1 MNKLI
6 LAPLFAAFA
15 AHAVQEIPFAPTIT
29 LQGPMQERLQAM
41 VRNGIERTDPR
52 YLALCFRER
61 NEARW
66 WQSEFWGKFMQS
78 AVPLA
83 CLGKDGAFTGVVAAS
98 VKDVEASQ
106 LEDGYIGNYDA
117 SRRSGEGWDVWGAKY
132 TMLGLLSWYDGS
144 LAAGGKADEAS
155 LAACKRLC
163 DYLISAV
170 GPGAKRKIV
179 STGFYSGMPSC
190 SVLEPV
196 VMLYN
201 RTKDGKYLKFAD
213 EIVRQMK
220 DEKGGPRLFDLAF
233 AGVPVADR
241 SEPARI
247 GDRKTN
253 RNKAYELMSCYQ
265 GLLEYYLATGR
276 KDCLDAAVATARDI
290 ATNEVNVAGGASA
303 GEFWYDGAKRQHEPW
318 HSQQETCV
326 TITWMRLCAKLLSI
340 TGDTAW
346 GDEMEKTFFN
356 AYLASLSP
364 DGSEFAM
371 YTPLDGYRS
380 GGRCHCQMH
389 TNCCNANGARGF
401 LEYLRTCL
409 VSDSSGAVVMNH
421 YVSSRAEAVLNGS
434 SVRFETHTLYP
445 KLPRVNITYRSEKAM
460 EFPLKLRI
468 PAWSARTSVTVNS
481 AKVPNV
487 KPGEYLVIARNWK
500 QGDKIEI
507 DFDLAVRAHENARH
521 VAFTRGPVLLA
532 RDSGFADGALDEAVN
547 PSSLKAMVDSF
558 AVVRSERENGI
569 SQTVAARLYFTTH
582 PEGYDGAL
590 PSLVRFRD
598 YASAAAGWN
607 VNSHCRVWIPEAYR
621 YWTDITHTLP

>member
-1 MNKLI
+1 MNKLA
-6 LAPLFAAFA
+6 LVPLFAALA
-15 AHAVQEIPFAPTIT
+15 AHAVQEIPFAPTT
-29 LQGPMQERLQAM
+29 RLQGPMERRLEAM
-41 VRNGIERTDPR
+41 VENGLKRTDPR
-52 YLALCFRER
+52 YLALCFKER
-61 NEARW
+61 SESRW

-83 CLGKDGAFTGVVAAS
+83 CMGKDGAFTGVVAAS

-117 SRRSGEGWDVWGAKY
+117 SCRHGEGWDVWGAKY
-132 TMLGLLSWYDGS
+132 TMLGLLSWYDAKG
-144 LAAGGKADEAS
+144 DESA
-155 LAACKRLC
+155 LAACRKLC
-163 DYLISAV
+163 DCLIASV
-170 GPGAKRKIV
+170 GPRARKKIA
-179 STGFYSGMPSC
+179 STGFFAGMPSC

-201 RTKDGKYLKFAD
+201 RTKDGKYLAFAD

-220 DEKGGPRLFDLAF
+220 EEKNGPRLFDLAF

-241 SEPARI
+241 SEPDRI

-253 RNKAYELMSCYQ
+253 RNKSYEMMSCYQ
-265 GLLEYYLATGR
+265 GLLEYYLVTG
-276 KDCLDAAVATARDI
+276 KKECLDAAVATARDI
-290 ATNEVNVAGGASA
+290 VTNEINVAGGASA

-340 TGDTAW
+340 TGDPAW
-346 GDEMEKTFFN
+346 GDEMEKSFFN

-409 VSDSSGAVVMNH
+409 VKDSSGAAVMNH
-421 YVSSRAEAVLNGS
+421 YVSSRSDVEIAGS
-434 SVRFETHTLYP
+434 VARFETHTLYP

-468 PAWSARTSVTVNS
+468 PAWSAKTAVSVNS
-481 AKVPNV
+481 ARVPDV
-487 KPGEYLVIARNWK
+487 KPGEYLVVERTWK

-507 DFDLAVRAHENARH
+507 DFDLAVKAHRLAHH

-532 RDSGFADGALDEAVN
+532 RDSGFADGALDEALA
-547 PSSLKAMVDSF
+547 PTKLKAMVDSF
-558 AVVRSERENGI
+558 APVRSERENGI
-569 SQTVAARLYFTTH
+569 SQTVAARLYFATH
-582 PEGYDGAL
+582 TEGYDGAL
-590 PSLVRFRD
+590 PGQVRFCD
-598 YASAAAGWN
+598 YASAAPGWN
-607 VNSHCRVWIPEAYR
+607 VNSHCRVWLPEAYR